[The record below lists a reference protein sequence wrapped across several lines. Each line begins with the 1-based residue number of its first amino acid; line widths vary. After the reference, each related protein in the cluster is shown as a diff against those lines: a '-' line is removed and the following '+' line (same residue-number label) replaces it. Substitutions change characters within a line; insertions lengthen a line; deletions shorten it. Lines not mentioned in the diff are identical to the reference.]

1 MDSSPVLRQQS
12 HNKIR
17 SDFQRMKNEHNKMP
31 ADPKPFKHVS
41 ATHLPNKDI
50 ENQDPGNS
58 EVGKKAPVRLG
69 VSRLPVLA
77 KSLRL
82 QTPSDFTQSH
92 CGWEDKPLAGK
103 AKKKKTCTRPVPF
116 NMTQPKSSRMHTE
129 TAQPQTASQSRL
141 GTHAV
146 QAENNACNAR
156 LKTQNINAKP
166 SKHPALL
173 NNKGDSTKGAGKFHG
188 KATEKPHLSGQS
200 GPSNTCKTNNTLHQ
214 NSAAPSTQAAVSEEA
229 CLDNLNLLS
238 LKDPSKTS
246 HVSQNIS
253 KGPSDKGEKFQPDH
267 AALLSVLQNEGAQRV
282 SAMKSRQKAEPTT
295 AVSGSVKSVQFSPDP
310 TALRSILLNEGVK
323 AAGPVGATPRNS
335 VCPGRG
341 TSIYTPQRVSVM
353 KSRQKAEPTTG
364 VSGPV
369 RSVQFSPDPAAL
381 RSILLNEGVKAGGPV
396 GATPRNSVCPSGR
409 GTSIYT
415 AQRVPVRKNGAEAT
429 RGPVAV
435 ALKDTPSKKWT
446 PQRVRD
452 TKHQPMS
459 SMKWNLTT
467 PYTPGLRRCNTNL
480 QPRQEEVVQRLFDDQ
495 EDEQSTN
502 VAEKDPGTRADQ
514 LPVQASTIKSSYEEN
529 LETIRTKSEEDEENR
544 QITGGQPFFQA
555 PQRESVIFFST
566 GKTLL
571 RAPRFEKQESS
582 AHEEQHGPVSSEQ
595 RKVLQVHEGKSSEP
609 TCQIKSLH
617 RDLTV
622 QKTCALSPAVAILR
636 KRLPPLE
643 ELLMDEEVATF
654 TSVSGP
660 TANVFLPTRPRCG
673 NPVASYLHF
682 EESTTFVPIG
692 FDLSCGSSS
701 PHSSPLQER

>member
-282 SAMKSRQKAEPTT
+282 SA
-295 AVSGSVKSVQFSPDP
+295 
-310 TALRSILLNEGVK
+310 
-323 AAGPVGATPRNS
+323 
-335 VCPGRG
+335 
-341 TSIYTPQRVSVM
+341 M

>member
-50 ENQDPGNS
+50 ENQDPGSS
-58 EVGKKAPVRLG
+58 EVGKRAPVRPG

-173 NNKGDSTKGAGKFHG
+173 NNKGGSTKGAGKFHG

-214 NSAAPSTQAAVSEEA
+214 NSAAPSTQAAVSAET

-267 AALLSVLQNEGAQRV
+267 AALLSVLQNEGPQRV
-282 SAMKSRQKAEPTT
+282 SAMKS
-295 AVSGSVKSVQFSPDP
+295 
-310 TALRSILLNEGVK
+310 
-323 AAGPVGATPRNS
+323 
-335 VCPGRG
+335 C
-341 TSIYTPQRVSVM
+341 
-353 KSRQKAEPTTG
+353 QKAEPTTG

-529 LETIRTKSEEDEENR
+529 LETIRTKSEEDEENK

-692 FDLSCGSSS
+692 FDLGSSS